1 MNEHWRNLLEHL
13 PLVTM
18 VASQANARQFEF
30 KDLVA
35 VVLTGFVSA
44 VAGSVMTVQK
54 MEVKVDM
61 IERNNQEIVR
71 MFREDQDLR
80 RREREEILS
89 KVVRIEAER
98 ATQQRYGK

>member
-1 MNEHWRNLLEHL
+1 MSEHWRNLFEHL

-18 VASQANARQFEF
+18 VAGGQAKQFEF

-35 VVLTGFVSA
+35 VILTGFVSA

-61 IERNNQEIVR
+61 IEKNNAAIVR
-71 MFREDQDLR
+71 MIEEDRDLR
-80 RREREEILS
+80 RREREEILA
-89 KVVRIEAER
+89 KVIRIEAER

>member
-1 MNEHWRNLLEHL
+1 MSEHWGNLLEHL

-18 VASQANARQFEF
+18 VAGEQAKQFEF

-44 VAGSVMTVQK
+44 VAGSVMTVHK

-61 IERNNQEIVR
+61 IEKNNQEIVR

-89 KVVRIEAER
+89 KVIRIETQRES
-98 ATQQRYGK
+98 QQRYGK

>member
-1 MNEHWRNLLEHL
+1 MSEHFSRMLEHM
-13 PLVTM
+13 PLVTLA
-18 VASQANARQFEF
+18 ASQASVKQFEF

-35 VVLTGFVSA
+35 VILTGFVSA

-61 IERNNQEIVR
+61 VEKSNAAIVR
-71 MFREDQDLR
+71 MIEEDRDLR
-80 RREREEILS
+80 RREREEILA
-89 KVVRIEAER
+89 KVIRIEAER